1 MHGSEPPP
9 RIARC
14 RYAPSLL
21 LWLITLLAR
30 AGAEPLVEGRVLLE
44 SGPPVAGARVLLF
57 DLADLR
63 SPPVAATTDE
73 RGWFALPSGPFDVR
87 AAPERFDLGVNY
99 PNPFNPST
107 IIPYQLP
114 AGMHVRLEV
123 FNVLGQRI
131 TTLVDGERPAGFHT
145 ATWGAVD
152 ARGRAAAAGVYLYRL
167 SGGGARLTRRMVLI
181 DGQAGVAVAVP
192 GGRAAAPAQFHGAG
206 EVHALTVSGEGL
218 ATHIDPAFRPESGM
232 APLDI
237 VVAERHAIPRAKTAA
252 AAILGD
258 VDNNGRVDIFDA
270 LLIAVYS
277 ANPALVMPN
286 NGDIALGDV
295 NRDGRTDLTD
305 AYHVATYTVSP
316 SDPTL
321 PAGIGQAL
329 AQQPPPPPPPGT
341 AASKLYWSDWG
352 TDKIQ
357 RSDLDGSNVE
367 DVVSG
372 AGLNGP
378 DGLSLDLA
386 GGRIYWADAGT
397 NKIQRANLDGSG
409 VVDLV
414 TGLGIPYGL
423 ALDVSGGKM
432 YWTNRQTNRIQRANL
447 DGSGVEDLVT
457 SGLTFPGAL
466 ALDLAGRRM
475 YWTNSGAGKIQ
486 RSTLS
491 GANVED
497 LVTSGLSSPLGLA
510 LDVSGGKMYWTDR
523 GTDKIQRSSLSGTNV
538 EDLVTSGLQSPNGLA
553 LDVSGGKMYWSDEGT
568 NKVQR
573 ANLNGTGVED
583 LLTGADGLI
592 DPSGIAV
599 GGTSAD
605 GTGGGGGG
613 GGGTTPAPDLIVEA
627 PTVSTSSPAAGAS
640 FTLRATVRN
649 QGSGRSASTTLR
661 YYVSPDAAIT
671 ASDSVVGTDGVF
683 ILSAGRTSAEW
694 TSLRA
699 PSSAGTYYYGAC
711 VQSVS
716 GESNTGNNCSRT
728 VTVTVGAGPAPD
740 LIVEAPTVSGSPA
753 AGAWFT
759 LRATVRNQ
767 GSGRSG
773 STTLRYYLF
782 TDATTTSGDTTEV
795 GTDYVSSL
803 SAGRTSAES
812 IRLRAPSSAGTYYY
826 SACVESVSGESNA
839 GNNCSSA
846 VTVTVGAG
854 PVPDLIVEAPT
865 VSGSPVAGA
874 SFTLR
879 ATVRNQGS
887 GRSAST
893 TLRYYLSTDATIT
906 AGDTEVGTD
915 YVFTLSA
922 GRTGAESIR
931 LRAPS
936 SAGTY
941 YYGACVESVSGESN
955 TGNNCS
961 TAVTVTVG
969 AGPTPDLIVE
979 APTVSS
985 SSPAAGASFTLRAT
999 VRNQGSG
1006 RSASTT
1012 LRYYL
1017 STDATITTSDTEV
1030 GTDGVFSLSA
1040 SRTSS
1045 ESISLRAPSSAGTY
1059 YYGACVESV
1068 SGESNTGNNC
1078 STAVTVTVGAGPTPD
1093 LIVEAPTVS
1102 SSSPAAGA
1110 SFTLR
1115 ATVRNQGSGRS
1126 ASTTLRY
1133 YLSTDAAITTS
1144 DTEVGTDG
1152 VFSLSA
1158 SRTSSESISLRAPSS
1173 AGTYYYGAC
1182 VESVSGESNTGNNCS
1197 SAVTVTVGAGPTPD
1211 LIVEAPTVSSSS
1223 PAAGASFTL
1232 RATVRNQGSGRSAS
1246 TTLRYYLSTD
1256 AAITTSDT
1264 EVGTDGVFSL
1274 SASRTSA
1281 ESISLRAPSSAG
1293 TYYYGACV
1301 ESVSGES
1308 NTGNNCSQA
1317 VTVTVGAAPAP
1328 DIVVGTPRA
1337 NPSTPTAGASFI
1349 LSVTVENQ
1357 GNGQAAATTLRFY
1370 RSTDA
1375 TISSSDTQLDTDSV
1389 PLLGVGGGYVANST
1403 QTAPASAGTYYY
1415 GACVASVSGES
1426 NTGNNCSPAV
1436 TVTVGSAPAP
1446 DLVVQSPSVSDSSP
1460 TTGASFKLS
1469 ATVRNQGSGR
1479 SAATTLRFYRST
1491 DGTISTSD
1499 TEVGSS
1505 QAVGG
1510 LAASG
1515 TSALSTDLTAPSN
1528 AGTWYYGAC
1537 VASVGG
1543 ESNTGNNC
1551 SPAVTV
1557 TVSAAGTQPDPQPS
1571 GTSKLYWSDWG
1582 TDKIQ
1587 RADLDGSNVQ
1597 DLVSGAGLNGP
1608 DGLSLD
1614 LSGGKIYWADAGTN
1628 KIQRAN
1634 LDGSGVE
1641 DLVTGLGI
1649 PYGLALDVSGGKM
1662 YWTNRQTNKIQ
1673 RANLDG
1679 SGSEDL
1685 VTSGLTFPGAL
1696 ALHPRRR
1703 AGGRGGRR
1711 RPHQRGTDP
1720 ARRRY
1725 DRARHR
1731 APIERRALLGV
1742 AGAAAYL
1749 PHRRLSCAA
1758 PSQSR
1763 DPRRRL
1769 HRARARSPARR
1780 GGMTTDAALGGR
1792 ARSHCAL
1799 TQPWA

>member
-1 MHGSEPPP
+1 MTRHSHS
-9 RIARC
+9 
-14 RYAPSLL
+14 PSLI
-21 LWLITLLAR
+21 LWLVALLTR
-30 AGAEPLVEGRVLLE
+30 VGAEPLGEGRVRLD
-44 SGPPVAGARVLLF
+44 SGQPVSGAQVLLF

-73 RGWFALPSGPFDVR
+73 AGRFALPPGVLPGR
-87 AAPERFDLGVNY
+87 AVPERFGLGANY
-99 PNPFNPST
+99 PNPFNPTT

-114 AGMHVRLEV
+114 AAMFVRLEV
-123 FNVLGQRI
+123 FNVLGQRVA
-131 TTLVDGERPAGFHT
+131 TLVDGERPAGFHT
-145 ATWGAVD
+145 ATWGAAD
-152 ARGRAAAAGVYLYRL
+152 ANGRALAAGVYLYRL
-167 SGGGARLTRRMVLI
+167 TGEGMRLTRRMALI
-181 DGQAGVAVAVP
+181 DGQAGVAVGVP
-192 GGRAAAPAQFHGAG
+192 GGSAVMGQEFPEAAGVYG
-206 EVHALTVSGEGL
+206 LTVSGPGL
-218 ATHIDPAFRPESGM
+218 ATYVDPAFRAEAAMGPM
-232 APLDI
+232 DI
-237 VVAERHAIPRAKTAA
+237 VVERPPSLPRAKAA
-252 AAILGD
+252 ATAILGD

-286 NGDIALGDV
+286 NGNITLGDV

-305 AYHVATYTVSP
+305 AYHVATYTVNP

-432 YWTNRQTNRIQRANL
+432 YWTNRQTNRIQRANR

-497 LVTSGLSSPLGLA
+497 LVTSGLSSPTGLA

-523 GTDKIQRSSLSGTNV
+523 GTDKVQRSNLSGTHV

-553 LDVSGGKMYWSDEGT
+553 LDVAGGKIYWADEGT

-573 ANLNGTGVED
+573 ANLDGSGVED

-599 GGTSAD
+599 GGTSGT

-613 GGGTTPAPDLIVEA
+613 GGGTGPAPDLIVEA
-627 PTVSTSSPAAGAS
+627 PTVSSSSPTAGAS
-640 FTLRATVRN
+640 FTLRTTVRN
-649 QGSGRSASTTLR
+649 QGSDRSSSTTLR
-661 YYVSPDAAIT
+661 YYLSTDAT
-671 ASDSVVGTDGVF
+671 VTTGDTEVGTDYVGS
-683 ILSAGRTSAEW
+683 LSAGRTSAESI
-694 TSLRA
+694 SLRA

-711 VQSVS
+711 VESVS
-716 GESNTGNNCSRT
+716 GESNTGNNCSSA

-740 LIVEAPTVSGSPA
+740 LIVEAPTVSGSPI
-753 AGAWFT
+753 AGASFT

-767 GSGRSG
+767 GSGRSA

-812 IRLRAPSSAGTYYY
+812 VRLRAPSSAGTYYY

-865 VSGSPVAGA
+865 VSGTPAAGA

-961 TAVTVTVG
+961 SAVTVTVG

-979 APTVSS
+979 TPTVSS

-1078 STAVTVTVGAGPTPD
+1078 SSSVTVTVGAGPTPD

-1133 YLSTDAAITTS
+1133 YLSTDATVTTS

-1152 VFSLSA
+1152 VFALSA
-1158 SRTSSESISLRAPSS
+1158 SRTSS
-1173 AGTYYYGAC
+1173 
-1182 VESVSGESNTGNNCS
+1182 
-1197 SAVTVTVGAGPTPD
+1197 
-1211 LIVEAPTVSSSS
+1211 
-1223 PAAGASFTL
+1223 
-1232 RATVRNQGSGRSAS
+1232 
-1246 TTLRYYLSTD
+1246 
-1256 AAITTSDT
+1256 
-1264 EVGTDGVFSL
+1264 
-1274 SASRTSA
+1274 

-1389 PLLGVGGGYVANST
+1389 PLLGVGGGYTANT
-1403 QTAPASAGTYYY
+1403 NPTAPSSAGTYYY

-1446 DLVVQSPSVSDSSP
+1446 DLVVQSPSASDSSP
-1460 TTGASFKLS
+1460 TAGASFRLS
-1469 ATVRNQGSGR
+1469 ATVRNQGSSR

-1537 VASVGG
+1537 VASVSG

-1696 ALHPRRR
+1696 ALDVSGGKMYWTNPGARKIQR
-1703 AGGRGGRR
+1703 ADLGGSNVEDLVTSGLSSPLGLALDVSGGKMYWTD
-1711 RPHQRGTDP
+1711 RGTDKIQ
-1720 ARRRY
+1720 
-1725 DRARHR
+1725 RADLGGANVEDLVTSGLDSPNGLALDISGGKMYWADEGANKVQR
-1731 APIERRALLGV
+1731 ANLDGSGVEDLLTSSDGLVDPSGIAVGAGGSASGGSTTYGVGDALPNVPTGFFV
-1742 AGAAAYL
+1742 
-1749 PHRRLSCAA
+1749 PTRLSGGASLSSSGGTTTITFNNGGVIELQDGTTYTCIAA
-1758 PSQSR
+1758 
-1763 DPRRRL
+1763 
-1769 HRARARSPARR
+1769 
-1780 GGMTTDAALGGR
+1780 GGCRVENGRVTLG
-1792 ARSHCAL
+1792 L
-1799 TQPWA
+1799 FE